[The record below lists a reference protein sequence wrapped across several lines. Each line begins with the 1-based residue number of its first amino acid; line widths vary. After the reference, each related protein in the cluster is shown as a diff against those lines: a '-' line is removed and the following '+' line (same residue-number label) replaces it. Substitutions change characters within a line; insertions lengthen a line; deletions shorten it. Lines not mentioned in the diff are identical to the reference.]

1 MKFISEESVSL
12 TKKNYLGIEQVVNI
26 CMTGVKFEDT
36 TGLLFKGK
44 KDRPAFRPM
53 EYALVVGV
61 SIQNAKDEYKAGFGE
76 TIARDRSRM
85 LDKAFMVIAQTK
97 GGVCDASLRKVLLD
111 NIASKELSY
120 FSKSYA
126 EAEQRFLKNVQKKK
140 AQELLMHNNKG

>member
-12 TKKNYLGIEQVVNI
+12 TKKNYLGVEQVVNI

-44 KDRPAFRPM
+44 KDRTDFRSM

-126 EAEQRFLKNVQKKK
+126 EAEQRFLKNKKK
-140 AQELLMHNNKG
+140 KEAQSLLQPNKD